1 MATKAA
7 EGPREKHVM
16 RHIGIAGA
24 GIAGLHLALY
34 LQKHGVDATLI
45 TDRAPEEY
53 RGMRLLNTV
62 AHHHVTIAREDYLD
76 VNHWSDPK
84 DHYYSHDHFFNFP
97 QPLSFQGA
105 FSKASRAIDYRI
117 YLPTLMNDFM
127 RRGGAIEYRR
137 IEEADIQPLVDRF
150 DLLVVATG
158 KGALGQLFGY
168 RPEHSPY
175 SQPQRRLCVGLYT
188 GVRQPDPMNVTLSVS
203 PGHGEMIVI
212 PTITFDGIANALL
225 MENVP
230 GGDMDELVTLNYED
244 DPKHFLRVL
253 LGKLEKHHPTTYD
266 RIDTARFDL
275 AQPQDLLQG
284 GVVPTV
290 RNTVVEFDG
299 GKCALAL
306 GDVHSVVDP
315 MMGQGANVASHAA
328 FLLGED
334 IVKSDVLDARF
345 CEKVDLKRQ
354 DHVLAAARWT
364 NMMLRPPSDAF
375 GMLIG
380 AMSQNREL
388 ADEFTENF
396 NYPDR
401 QWDRISS
408 PQRIEAWLGS
418 AMASAQPRRASA

>member
-1 MATKAA
+1 MTH
-7 EGPREKHVM
+7 R
-16 RHIGIAGA
+16 IGIIGA

-45 TDRAPEEY
+45 TDRAPEDY
-53 RGMRLLNTV
+53 RNIRLLNTV
-62 AHHHVTIAREDYLD
+62 AHHHVTIAREDYLG

-84 DHYYSHDHFFNFP
+84 LYYYYHDHFFNFP
-97 QPLSFQGA
+97 QPLSFRGD
-105 FSKASRAIDYRI
+105 FSRPSRAVDYRI
-117 YLPTLMNDFM
+117 YLPMLMEDFS
-127 RRGGAIEYRR
+127 RRGGKIEYRQ
-137 IEEADIQPLVDRF
+137 IEEGDIGKLVDRF

-158 KGALGQLFGY
+158 KGPLGQLFTY

-212 PTITFDGIANALL
+212 PTVSFDGVANALL

-230 GGDMDELVTLNYED
+230 GGDMEELATLSYD
-244 DPKHFLRVL
+244 DNPKHFLRVIL
-253 LGKLEKHHPTTYD
+253 DKLEKHHPSTYD

-299 GKCALAL
+299 GKCAIAL

-315 MMGQGANVASHAA
+315 MMGQGANVASYAA
-328 FLLGED
+328 FVLGEE
-334 IVKSDVLDARF
+334 IVGADVLDARF

-354 DHVLAAARWT
+354 DRVLGAARWT
-364 NMMLRPPSDAF
+364 NVMLQPPSEAL

-380 AMSQNREL
+380 TMSQNQAL

-396 NYPDR
+396 NYPDA
-401 QWDRISS
+401 QWDRVST
-408 PQRIEAWLGS
+408 PERIKAFIGRHS
-418 AMASAQPRRASA
+418 APVAPMRATA